1 MISVQLGLL
10 SKWEN
15 VSARNTIRNS
25 ALTVRASSRGLRT
38 NKSRNT
44 YLTNFWRTLVM
55 IFAEWAIL
63 LLGSLKVR
71 ALCAIYLAS
80 QINAERRLW
89 ITKAEQMKRN
99 ITHHFSL
106 LCISWTRFKDKSGPK
121 VEEKIGRNWPV
132 ESVNEP
138 QSDGAQICGI
148 GNHGAVAGIL
158 DQVHGTRERSCNL
171 CGTNTERTSVRIRQ
185 MWANDND
192 DNMSVNMKER
202 IRGWNQT
209 NWKIKKKTS
218 IYAYTPTVM
227 SWSMLAMSRSHSS
240 SLLLSPHSP
249 GRGLYISSLISSA
262 VTGIPPP
269 SVSGCGAA
277 QQRQTLSIHPDAY

>member
-1 MISVQLGLL
+1 MSTNKQTSPETHTWQISGGRWWWFLQSGQSCSLAHWKCGRYVQYTWHPKLMLRGVCGLPKR
-10 SKWEN
+10 SKW
-15 VSARNTIRNS
+15 
-25 ALTVRASSRGLRT
+25 
-38 NKSRNT
+38 
-44 YLTNFWRTLVM
+44 
-55 IFAEWAIL
+55 
-63 LLGSLKVR
+63 
-71 ALCAIYLAS
+71 
-80 QINAERRLW
+80 
-89 ITKAEQMKRN
+89 KRN

-148 GNHGAVAGIL
+148 GDHGAVAGIL

-209 NWKIKKKTS
+209 NWKTKNIHLCIHTDSDELIDASDESFTLLIPTPLTPLAWQRLVHQLPHLLCGHRYTTSFCVRLWGCTTKTNPFNTPWHLLTKLCEMYS
-218 IYAYTPTVM
+218 ITKP
-227 SWSMLAMSRSHSS
+227 
-240 SLLLSPHSP
+240 
-249 GRGLYISSLISSA
+249 
-262 VTGIPPP
+262 
-269 SVSGCGAA
+269 
-277 QQRQTLSIHPDAY
+277 Q

>member
-1 MISVQLGLL
+1 MCQQEIQL
-10 SKWEN
+10 E
-15 VSARNTIRNS
+15 I
-25 ALTVRASSRGLRT
+25 LRLQFVHHHKVYEQT

-148 GNHGAVAGIL
+148 GDHGAVAGIL

-209 NWKIKKKTS
+209 NWKTKNIHLCIHTDSDELIDASDESFTLLIPTPLTPLAWQRLVHQLPHLLCGHRYTTSLCLRLWGCTTKTNPFNTPWHLLTKLCEIYS
-218 IYAYTPTVM
+218 ITKP
-227 SWSMLAMSRSHSS
+227 
-240 SLLLSPHSP
+240 
-249 GRGLYISSLISSA
+249 
-262 VTGIPPP
+262 
-269 SVSGCGAA
+269 
-277 QQRQTLSIHPDAY
+277 Q